1 MKKYLLSTLADGIC
15 VVLLSVCP
23 ILCYAS
29 AFSVKLEASVL
40 IMAAVLFSIVF
51 SLLSAF
57 VKNNLKYALCMT
69 VIAFVAFLVFVF
81 ANERIFAQAN
91 YAINKLLELYSV
103 YLPVYSNIKFAS
115 YIANDAT
122 GFFVLLSLILN
133 GLFSFLISRIKS
145 IKIAGLLSIAL
156 LVPCFVLVNTLP
168 DLVPLLIIFTVLFA
182 LYFSSQTRQL
192 NYAHSG
198 VITAVC
204 AVILAVLITVL
215 AVINPVANYERPK
228 WQDNMLNT
236 VQTLTGMKTY
246 NGSGKISSA
255 LAEVGNSLEP
265 EVDFS
270 NAGALTQTGKKV
282 MTVTSSTDGRIYLKS
297 MAYANYENNKWS
309 VLTDEQAD
317 NYPQDYQSFI
327 MTIMTQYFEEAET
340 VTIDTV
346 NKENVIYTPY
356 YLNYINNNFSPV
368 CDVFIANTDKA
379 TNYTMF
385 VIPYSEENI
394 NDFSRIEISG
404 TSKYDDFAQCYLSLP
419 NDTKQAMLEIAER
432 NNIKDLSKSDIS
444 QTVAAV
450 KDFVSHSASY
460 SLNTQKVPDGRDVA
474 EWFLN
479 DAETGYCMH
488 FANATAVML
497 RALGVPARYVTGY
510 CANVVDGKATVTSD
524 NAHAWVEYFDERIGW
539 IPLDATSSDFVVVQA
554 TESIQPTTQ
563 AQTTSPTVQ
572 PTTQAQNTKPVKT
585 EVKAKISTPAII
597 VIIILLIITLAIL
610 RIILIRYYRKYSF
623 THKDY
628 KSRVICIYRYLNK
641 LSVHAKVRIPKKI
654 ENICTK
660 AKFSTHNISDEEY
673 KIVLNY
679 VLKFRNKTIGKMPIV
694 KKLYC
699 IIILGI

>member
-40 IMAAVLFSIVF
+40 IMAAVLFSMVF

-91 YAINKLLELYSV
+91 YAINKLLEQYSV
-103 YLPVYSNIKFAS
+103 YLSVYSNIKFAS

-215 AVINPVANYERPK
+215 AVINPVADYERPK

-236 VQTLTGMKTY
+236 VQALTGMKTY

-255 LAEVGNSLEP
+255 LAEAGNNVSS

-270 NAGALTQTGKKV
+270 NAGALKQTGTKV
-282 MTVTSSTDGRIYLKS
+282 MTVVTDLNGRIYLKGMS
-297 MAYANYENNKWS
+297 YANYENNKWS
-309 VLTDEQAD
+309 VLTDEQAND
-317 NYPQDYQSFI
+317 YPQDFQAFI
-327 MTIMTQYFEEAET
+327 MTANYQERST

-346 NKENVIYTPY
+346 NKESIVYTPY
-356 YLNYINNNFSPV
+356 YLASINDTFSPV
-368 CDVFIANTDKA
+368 CDVLVSNSDKT
-379 TNYTMF
+379 TNYSMSVMPFSESELDNFSMDFSSQVYDYDNF
-385 VIPYSEENI
+385 VKNYYLKLPYDTKLAMLKIAEEN
-394 NDFSRIEISG
+394 NLTGVS
-404 TSKYDDFAQCYLSLP
+404 TQ
-419 NDTKQAMLEIAER
+419 
-432 NNIKDLSKSDIS
+432 NIP
-444 QTVAAV
+444 QAV
-450 KDFVSHSASY
+450 KQFVSHSASY

-488 FANATAVML
+488 FANAAAVML

-510 CANVVDGKATVTSD
+510 CADVVDGKAIVTSD
-524 NAHAWVEYFDERIGW
+524 NAHAWVEYYDSSIGW
-539 IPLDATSSDFVVVQA
+539 IPLDATSSDFEVPQA
-554 TESIQPTTQ
+554 TESVQTTTQ

-572 PTTQAQNTKPVKT
+572 PTTQAQTTKPVKT

-597 VIIILLIITLAIL
+597 VIIVLLIIALEIL
-610 RIILIRYYRKYSF
+610 RIIFIRYYRKYSF

-641 LSVHAKVRIPKKI
+641 LSVHSKIRIPKKI

-679 VLKFRNKTIGKMPIV
+679 VLTFRNKTIGKMPIV

>member
-57 VKNNLKYALCMT
+57 VKSNLKYALCMT

-81 ANERIFAQAN
+81 ANESIFAQAN
-91 YAINKLLELYSV
+91 YAINKLLEQYSV
-103 YLPVYSNIKFAS
+103 YLSVYSNIKFAS

-122 GFFVLLSLILN
+122 GFFVLVSLILN

-215 AVINPVANYERPK
+215 AVINPVADYERPK

-255 LAEVGNSLEP
+255 LAEVGNNVSS

-270 NAGALTQTGKKV
+270 NAGALKQTGTKV
-282 MTVTSSTDGRIYLKS
+282 MTVVTDLNGRIYLKGMS
-297 MAYANYENNKWS
+297 YANYENNKWS
-309 VLTDEQAD
+309 VLTDEQAND
-317 NYPQDYQSFI
+317 YPQDFQAFI
-327 MTIMTQYFEEAET
+327 MTANYQERST

-346 NKENVIYTPY
+346 NKESIVYTPY
-356 YLNYINNNFSPV
+356 YLASINDTFSPV
-368 CDVFIANTDKA
+368 CDVLVSNSDKA
-379 TNYTMF
+379 TNYSMS
-385 VIPYSEENI
+385 VMPYSESELDNFSM
-394 NDFSRIEISG
+394 DFSSQV
-404 TSKYDDFAQCYLSLP
+404 YDYDNFVKSYYLKLP
-419 NDTKQAMLEIAER
+419 YDTKLAMLKIAEE
-432 NNIKDLSKSDIS
+432 NNLTGVSTQNIP
-444 QTVAAV
+444 QAV
-450 KDFVSHSASY
+450 KQFVSHSASY

-479 DAETGYCMH
+479 DAKTGYCMH
-488 FANATAVML
+488 FANAAAVML

-510 CANVVDGKATVTSD
+510 CADVVDGKAIVTSD
-524 NAHAWVEYFDERIGW
+524 NAHAWVEYYDSSIGW
-539 IPLDATSSDFVVVQA
+539 IPLDATSSDFEVPQA
-554 TESIQPTTQ
+554 TESVQTTTQ

-572 PTTQAQNTKPVKT
+572 PTTQAQTTKPVKT

-597 VIIILLIITLAIL
+597 VIIILLIIALEIL
-610 RIILIRYYRKYSF
+610 RIIFIRYYRKYSF

-641 LSVHAKVRIPKKI
+641 LSVHSKVRIPKKI

-660 AKFSTHNISDEEY
+660 AKFSTHNISDKEY

-679 VLKFRNKTIGKMPIV
+679 VLTFRNKTIGKMPIV

>member
-15 VVLLSVCP
+15 VFLLSVCP

-29 AFSVKLEASVL
+29 AFSVKLDSSVL
-40 IMAAVLFSIVF
+40 IMAAVLFSMVF

-103 YLPVYSNIKFAS
+103 YLSVYSNIKFAS

-215 AVINPVANYERPK
+215 AVINPVADYERPK

-255 LAEVGNSLEP
+255 LAEVGNNVSS

-270 NAGALTQTGKKV
+270 NAGALKQTGTKV
-282 MTVTSSTDGRIYLKS
+282 MTVVTDLNGRIYLKGMS
-297 MAYANYENNKWS
+297 YANYENNKWS
-309 VLTDEQAD
+309 VLTDEQAND
-317 NYPQDYQSFI
+317 YPQDFQAFI
-327 MTIMTQYFEEAET
+327 MTANYQERST

-346 NKENVIYTPY
+346 NKESIVYTPY
-356 YLNYINNNFSPV
+356 YLASINDTFSPV
-368 CDVFIANTDKA
+368 CDVLVSNSDKA
-379 TNYTMF
+379 TNYSMSVMPFSESELDNFSMDFSSQVYDYDNF
-385 VIPYSEENI
+385 VKSYYLKLPYDTKLAMLKIAEEN
-394 NDFSRIEISG
+394 NLTGVS
-404 TSKYDDFAQCYLSLP
+404 TQ
-419 NDTKQAMLEIAER
+419 
-432 NNIKDLSKSDIS
+432 NIP
-444 QTVAAV
+444 QAV
-450 KDFVSHSASY
+450 KQFVSHSASY

-488 FANATAVML
+488 FANAAAVML

-510 CANVVDGKATVTSD
+510 CADVVDGKAIVTSD
-524 NAHAWVEYFDERIGW
+524 NAHAWVEYYDSSIGW

-597 VIIILLIITLAIL
+597 VIIILLIIALEIL
-610 RIILIRYYRKYSF
+610 RIIFIRYYRKYSF

-641 LSVHAKVRIPKKI
+641 LSVHSKVRIPKKI

-660 AKFSTHNISDEEY
+660 AKFSTHSISDEEY

-679 VLKFRNKTIGKMPIV
+679 VLTFRNKTIGKMPIV

>member
-91 YAINKLLELYSV
+91 YAINKLLEQYSV
-103 YLPVYSNIKFAS
+103 YLSVYSNIKFAS

-215 AVINPVANYERPK
+215 AVINPVADYERPK

-255 LAEVGNSLEP
+255 LAEVGNNVSS

-270 NAGALTQTGKKV
+270 NAGALKQTGTKV
-282 MTVTSSTDGRIYLKS
+282 MTVVTDLNGRIYLKGMS
-297 MAYANYENNKWS
+297 YANYENNKWS
-309 VLTDEQAD
+309 VLTDEQAND
-317 NYPQDYQSFI
+317 YPQDFQAFI
-327 MTIMTQYFEEAET
+327 MTANYQERST

-346 NKENVIYTPY
+346 NKESIVYTPY
-356 YLNYINNNFSPV
+356 YLASINDTFSPV
-368 CDVFIANTDKA
+368 CDVLVSNSDKA
-379 TNYTMF
+379 TNYSMS
-385 VIPYSEENI
+385 VMPYSESELN
-394 NDFSRIEISG
+394 NFSMDFSSQV
-404 TSKYDDFAQCYLSLP
+404 YDYDNFVKSYYLKLP
-419 NDTKQAMLEIAER
+419 YDTKLAMLKIAEE
-432 NNIKDLSKSDIS
+432 NNLTGVSTQNIP
-444 QTVAAV
+444 QAV
-450 KDFVSHSASY
+450 KQFVSHSASY

-488 FANATAVML
+488 FANAAAVML

-510 CANVVDGKATVTSD
+510 CADVVDGKAIVTSD
-524 NAHAWVEYFDERIGW
+524 NAHAWVEYYDSSIGW

-597 VIIILLIITLAIL
+597 VIIILLIIALAIL
-610 RIILIRYYRKYSF
+610 RIIL
-623 THKDY
+623 
-628 KSRVICIYRYLNK
+628 
-641 LSVHAKVRIPKKI
+641 IPKKI

-679 VLKFRNKTIGKMPIV
+679 VLTFRNKTIGKMPII

>member
-1 MKKYLLSTLADGIC
+1 MKKYLFSTLADGIC

-57 VKNNLKYALCMT
+57 VKSNLNYALCMT

-103 YLPVYSNIKFAS
+103 YLSVYSNIKFAS

-255 LAEVGNSLEP
+255 LAEVGNNVSS

-282 MTVTSSTDGRIYLKS
+282 MTVTSSTDGKIYLKS

-488 FANATAVML
+488 FANAAAVML

-539 IPLDATSSDFVVVQA
+539 IPLDATSSDFEVPQA
-554 TESIQPTTQ
+554 TESVQTTTQ
-563 AQTTSPTVQ
+563 AQTTSPTTQ
-572 PTTQAQNTKPVKT
+572 PTTQKPTVNEKSNTKV
-585 EVKAKISTPAII
+585 KISAPVVWLI
-597 VIIILLIITLAIL
+597 IIILIIALAAI
-610 RIILIRYYRKYSF
+610 RIILIRILRKRSF
-623 THKDY
+623 THKNY
-628 KSRVICIYRYLNK
+628 KSRTICIYRYLSKISALAHWK
-641 LSVHAKVRIPKKI
+641 LPGRIEKI
-654 ENICTK
+654 GTK
-660 AKFSTHNISDEEY
+660 ARYSNHNITKEEY
-673 KIVLNY
+673 IMIFNY
-679 VLKFRNKTIGKMPIV
+679 VPVFRKGTLRKMPIL
-694 KKLYC
+694 KKIYAL
-699 IIILGI
+699 IILGL

>member
-15 VVLLSVCP
+15 VFLLSVCP

-29 AFSVKLEASVL
+29 AFSVKLEAPVL

-81 ANERIFAQAN
+81 ANESIFAQAN

-103 YLPVYSNIKFAS
+103 YLSVYSNIKFAS

-215 AVINPVANYERPK
+215 AVINPVADYERPK

-236 VQTLTGMKTY
+236 VQALTGMKTY

-255 LAEVGNSLEP
+255 LAEVGNNVSS

-270 NAGALTQTGKKV
+270 NAGALKQTGTKV
-282 MTVTSSTDGRIYLKS
+282 MTVVTDLNGRIYLKGMS
-297 MAYANYENNKWS
+297 YANYENNKWS
-309 VLTDEQAD
+309 VLTDEQAND
-317 NYPQDYQSFI
+317 YPQDFQAFI
-327 MTIMTQYFEEAET
+327 MTANYQERST

-346 NKENVIYTPY
+346 NKESIVYTPY
-356 YLNYINNNFSPV
+356 YLASINDTFSPV
-368 CDVFIANTDKA
+368 CDVLVSNSDKA
-379 TNYTMF
+379 TNYSMS
-385 VIPYSEENI
+385 VMPYSESELDNFSM
-394 NDFSRIEISG
+394 DFSSQV
-404 TSKYDDFAQCYLSLP
+404 YDYDNFVKSYYLKLP
-419 NDTKQAMLEIAER
+419 YDTKLAMLKIAEE
-432 NNIKDLSKSDIS
+432 NNLTGVSTQNIP
-444 QTVAAV
+444 QAV
-450 KDFVSHSASY
+450 KQFVSHSASY

-488 FANATAVML
+488 FANAAAVML

-510 CANVVDGKATVTSD
+510 CADVVDGKAIVTSD
-524 NAHAWVEYFDERIGW
+524 NAHAWVEYYDSSIGW

-572 PTTQAQNTKPVKT
+572 PTTQAQTTKPVKT

-597 VIIILLIITLAIL
+597 VIIILLIIALAIL

-623 THKDY
+623 THNDY

-641 LSVHAKVRIPKKI
+641 LSVHSKVRIPKKI

-679 VLKFRNKTIGKMPIV
+679 VLTFRNKTIGKMPIV

>member
-15 VVLLSVCP
+15 AVLLSVCP

-29 AFSVKLEASVL
+29 AFSVKLEAPVL

-91 YAINKLLELYSV
+91 YAINKLLEQYSV
-103 YLPVYSNIKFAS
+103 YLSVYSNIKFAS

-198 VITAVC
+198 VITAVY

-215 AVINPVANYERPK
+215 AVINPVADYERPK

-255 LAEVGNSLEP
+255 LAEVGNNVSS

-270 NAGALTQTGKKV
+270 NAGTLKQTGTKV
-282 MTVTSSTDGRIYLKS
+282 MTVVTDLNGRIYLKGMS
-297 MAYANYENNKWS
+297 YANYENNKWS
-309 VLTDEQAD
+309 VLTDEQAND
-317 NYPQDYQSFI
+317 YPQDFQAFI
-327 MTIMTQYFEEAET
+327 MTANYQERST

-346 NKENVIYTPY
+346 NKESIVYTPY
-356 YLNYINNNFSPV
+356 YLASINDTFSPV
-368 CDVFIANTDKA
+368 CDVLVSNSDKT
-379 TNYTMF
+379 TNYSMSVMPFSESELDNFSIDFSSQVYDYDNF
-385 VIPYSEENI
+385 VKNYYLKLPYDTKLAMLKIAEEN
-394 NDFSRIEISG
+394 NLTGVS
-404 TSKYDDFAQCYLSLP
+404 TQ
-419 NDTKQAMLEIAER
+419 
-432 NNIKDLSKSDIS
+432 NIP
-444 QTVAAV
+444 QAV
-450 KDFVSHSASY
+450 KQFVSHSASY

-488 FANATAVML
+488 FANAAAVML

-510 CANVVDGKATVTSD
+510 CADVVDGKAIVTSD
-524 NAHAWVEYFDERIGW
+524 NAHAWVEYYDSSIGW

-585 EVKAKISTPAII
+585 EVKTKISTPAII
-597 VIIILLIITLAIL
+597 VIIILLIIALAIL

-641 LSVHAKVRIPKKI
+641 LSVHSKVRIPKKI

-673 KIVLNY
+673 KIILNY
-679 VLKFRNKTIGKMPIV
+679 VLTFRNKTIGKMPIV

-699 IIILGI
+699 LIILGI

>member
-29 AFSVKLEASVL
+29 AFSVKLETSVL

-57 VKNNLKYALCMT
+57 VKSNLKYALCMT

-81 ANERIFAQAN
+81 ANEHIFAQAN

-103 YLPVYSNIKFAS
+103 YLSVYSNIKFAS

-215 AVINPVANYERPK
+215 AVINPVADYERPK

-255 LAEVGNSLEP
+255 LAEVGNNVSS

-270 NAGALTQTGKKV
+270 NAGALKQTGTKV
-282 MTVTSSTDGRIYLKS
+282 MTVVTDLNGRIYLKGMS
-297 MAYANYENNKWS
+297 YANYENNKWS
-309 VLTDEQAD
+309 VLTDEQAND
-317 NYPQDYQSFI
+317 YPQDFQAFI
-327 MTIMTQYFEEAET
+327 MTANYQERST

-346 NKENVIYTPY
+346 NKESIVYTPY
-356 YLNYINNNFSPV
+356 YLASINDTFSPV
-368 CDVFIANTDKA
+368 CDVLVSNSDKA
-379 TNYTMF
+379 TNYSMSVMPFSESELDNFSMDFSSQVYDYDNF
-385 VIPYSEENI
+385 VKNYYLKLPYDTKLAMLKIAEEN
-394 NDFSRIEISG
+394 NLTGVS
-404 TSKYDDFAQCYLSLP
+404 TQ
-419 NDTKQAMLEIAER
+419 
-432 NNIKDLSKSDIS
+432 NIP
-444 QTVAAV
+444 QAV
-450 KDFVSHSASY
+450 KQFVSHSASY

-539 IPLDATSSDFVVVQA
+539 IPLDATSSDFEVPQA
-554 TESIQPTTQ
+554 TESVQTTTQ

-572 PTTQAQNTKPVKT
+572 PTTQA
-585 EVKAKISTPAII
+585 
-597 VIIILLIITLAIL
+597 
-610 RIILIRYYRKYSF
+610 
-623 THKDY
+623 
-628 KSRVICIYRYLNK
+628 
-641 LSVHAKVRIPKKI
+641 
-654 ENICTK
+654 
-660 AKFSTHNISDEEY
+660 
-673 KIVLNY
+673 
-679 VLKFRNKTIGKMPIV
+679 
-694 KKLYC
+694 
-699 IIILGI
+699 